1 MGRRSRKAANAAFV
15 TGTIPTAPVK
25 ITIAAVG
32 RIKPGPEQMLLDD
45 YLERAGQ
52 AGRALALG
60 PFTVTEIDER
70 KARDRAAQS
79 ARLIEAIPIGAV
91 AIALDERGKSLSSP
105 DFAHLLAS
113 LRDHGAGAAVFLIGG
128 ADGHDDAL
136 RARAGRLISFGP
148 MVWPHMLARVMLAEQ
163 LYRAVSI
170 LSGGP
175 YHRV

>member
-1 MGRRSRKAANAAFV
+1 MN
-15 TGTIPTAPVK
+15 
-25 ITIAAVG
+25 ITITAVG
-32 RIKPGPEQMLLDD
+32 RMKPGPERMLLDD

-60 PFTVTEIDER
+60 PFMVTEIDER

-79 ARLIEAIPIGAV
+79 VRLIEAIPIGAT
-91 AIALDERGKSLSSP
+91 AIALDERGKTLSSP
-105 DFAHLLAS
+105 DFAHLLAR

-136 RARAGRLISFGP
+136 RARTDRLLSFGP

-170 LSGGP
+170 LAGSP